1 MAIRSQPYRLSWERN
16 PKTPAEV
23 NRALADQLSKAN
35 EMMEILFKAINDL
48 TTRVEAL
55 EP

>member
-1 MAIRSQPYRLSWERN
+1 MAEYIDMSEPVIRLRELGEEHGFPTDYFEN
-16 PKTPAEV
+16 YIAELV
-23 NRALADQLSKAN
+23 D
-35 EMMEILFKAINDL
+35 AINDL